1 MLYYAMTTTVKGKE
15 ARPFSLTLCNTLANN
30 TPDLAAAQI
39 AAIADFPAATTII
52 LRSLF
57 FLEPPLPQTLTRRGR
72 HPAPV
77 NFSPNQPIRLYDG
90 DSFTIYNS
98 DQTARL
104 VIRRQG

>member
-1 MLYYAMTTTVKGKE
+1 MTTTVKGKE
-15 ARPFSLTLCNTLANN
+15 ARPFSLTLCNTVAN

-39 AAIADFPAATTII
+39 AAIADSSNATTIT

-57 FLEPPLPQTLTRRGR
+57 FLEPPLPQTLTRHGQ
-72 HPAPV
+72 HPASV
-77 NFSPNQPIRLYDG
+77 NFSSDQPICLNDG
-90 DSFTIYNS
+90 DYFTIYNH